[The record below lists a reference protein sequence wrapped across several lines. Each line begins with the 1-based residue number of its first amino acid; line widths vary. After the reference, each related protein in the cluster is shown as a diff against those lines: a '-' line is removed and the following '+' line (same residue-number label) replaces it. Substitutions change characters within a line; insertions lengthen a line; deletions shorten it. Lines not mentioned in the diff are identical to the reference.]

1 MVYVA
6 SMNEAT
12 NERPHE
18 LKTFLMQ
25 DLHEMTSEYDRI
37 RTRSAEDPGTAG
49 DEGEEVWAELLRN
62 WLPEDYTIV
71 TKGRVLGAD
80 GSAGPQVDILV
91 LCPGYPKRL
100 LSKKLYLAGGVIA
113 VFECKNTLTSRH
125 IADSFGRAARVNAL
139 VPRRTG
145 SPFVEM
151 VPAIAFGLL
160 AHSRVWKSSASQS
173 IRLVDRL
180 LQSGM
185 QLLAHPSDVPV
196 LICIADLAC
205 WTISRCVYDGPGL
218 MPSQVWEARREMTGL
233 PEQGACWVA
242 HCRYTGGFS
251 PAEAPPN
258 PIAAAVTFM
267 LERLAHDNV
276 PVRPLSQYFHAAGLS
291 GSSTA
296 IASKS
301 FPFDILSEEVR
312 GGLPYKLT
320 NGVWGSDWSIFFQ
333 F

>member
-1 MVYVA
+1 MKSTTVSSAADLLATEAATHLATWLVAERDKPVQLRLYVMSIQLQSSWSQRTSSVWTVRPCEMVYVA

-205 WTISRCVYDGPGL
+205 WTISRCVYDRTRTHAFSGL
-218 MPSQVWEARREMTGL
+218 
-233 PEQGACWVA
+233 
-242 HCRYTGGFS
+242 
-251 PAEAPPN
+251 
-258 PIAAAVTFM
+258 
-267 LERLAHDNV
+267 
-276 PVRPLSQYFHAAGLS
+276 
-291 GSSTA
+291 GSSPRNDR
-296 IASKS
+296 IA
-301 FPFDILSEEVR
+301 
-312 GGLPYKLT
+312 
-320 NGVWGSDWSIFFQ
+320 
-333 F
+333 